1 MSIGILGGSGVTV
14 RVLILED
21 DPFIAL
27 DLCSIVEAEGHE
39 VVSVCASLAQARTH
53 LADAFDFALLDIDLA
68 DGKSFDVAS
77 VLADREIPFAFV
89 SASQRSE
96 VPLHLRGARFIP
108 KPYEEAAIL
117 RSLPVELPA
126 VQ

>member
-1 MSIGILGGSGVTV
+1 MTV

-21 DPFIAL
+21 DPIIAL
-27 DLCSIVEAEGHE
+27 DLCAIVEAEGHE
-39 VVSVCASLAQARTH
+39 VVSVCESLAEARTH
-53 LADAFDFALLDIDLA
+53 LSEPFDFALLDVDLA

-77 VLADREIPFAFV
+77 VLADRSIPFAFV
-89 SASQRSE
+89 SASERSDL
-96 VPLHLRGARFIP
+96 PLHLRGASFIA

-117 RSLPVELPA
+117 RSLPPDRPA

>member
-1 MSIGILGGSGVTV
+1 MTV

-39 VVSVCASLAQARTH
+39 VVGVCASLAQARTH

-96 VPLHLRGARFIP
+96 VPLHLRGARFIA
-108 KPYEEAAIL
+108 KPYEEATIL

-126 VQ
+126 AQ